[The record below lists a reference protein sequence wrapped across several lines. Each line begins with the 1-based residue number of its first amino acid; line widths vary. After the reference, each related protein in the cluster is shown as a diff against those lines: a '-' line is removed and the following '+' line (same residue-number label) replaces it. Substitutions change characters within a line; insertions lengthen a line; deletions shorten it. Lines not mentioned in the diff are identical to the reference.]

1 VVGGVFDIDV
11 SACCWRGF
19 RECPNIVLAS
29 PILVV
34 EDIRLNVLT
43 LVVFLVVFLHCHLV
57 VGDIQVNV
65 HT

>member
-1 VVGGVFDIDV
+1 MVGGVFDIDV

-19 RECPNIVLAS
+19 RERPNIVLAS

-43 LVVFLVVFLHCHLV
+43 LFFWHCRLV